1 MIAQRVWADAI
12 FIDQGNH
19 SEKINQVTLMGKIFN
34 HSKRVVVWLGEG
46 QNKTVSV
53 NSCRQNFEM

>member
-1 MIAQRVWADAI
+1 MIARRVWADAT

-19 SEKINQVTLMGKIFN
+19 KEKINQVDLMGEIFN

-53 NSCRQNFEM
+53 NSC